1 MRHQPVVRIDSE
13 IMISEQKIEAGKKA
27 DRKINFAAIIF
38 GLQLMLLLAA
48 IDQTIISTAM
58 PRIVTSLGGFDRYAW
73 ATSAYLLT
81 STISIPVFGRLSDI
95 FGRKQLLIAGVLLFV
110 FASTL
115 CGCAGLVSFGAIID
129 PMNQFIITRA
139 LQGLGAGIVLGLC
152 FSVVG
157 DLFPAAERGK
167 YQGHFAAVFALASI
181 VGPTLG
187 GYVSDHHSWRW
198 LFFMNIPIGLLAV
211 IVFHLAFPSDRKTA
225 SGNKL
230 DWPGV
235 LLFIGSFVPLL
246 LGLSWT
252 GSLGWGSLPVIGAM
266 VTAAGMGVK
275 FVRYELRTANP
286 FMDVRLFANRVVT
299 ISCLSVFVTGIGMF
313 GSVML
318 LPIFFQSVVGMSA
331 AKSGTLL
338 TPLIV
343 VVAITSIVGGYWMSK
358 SKRYKPVIYS
368 GLTCM
373 TVGTFMLAR
382 IEPASSIPYM
392 LFNMILVGAGLG
404 LLLPIYTVVIQNA
417 VSESDIGAVTGFSQ
431 FFRSVGGTTGV
442 AVFGTLMLAL
452 YQARLKLSSDAIAAL
467 SPAAQL
473 LLHNPLETSK
483 LNKGLEI
490 QNYSKEQ
497 IFSTLSIVK
506 DSLVYSIDTIFLL
519 YGLLLTIT
527 LIATLFLAELPLRE
541 KPTSAT

>member
-1 MRHQPVVRIDSE
+1 MVSTDSGN
-13 IMISEQKIEAGKKA
+13 MISEQKTESIRQNNPKLRTG
-27 DRKINFAAIIF
+27 AIIF

-58 PRIVTSLGGFDRYAW
+58 PKIVTNLGGFDRYAW

-95 FGRKQLLIAGVLLFV
+95 YGRKQLLIAGVILFIV
-110 FASTL
+110 ASTL
-115 CGCAGLVSFGAIID
+115 CGCAGEAVLGTIFD
-129 PMNQFIITRA
+129 PMNQFIVARA
-139 LQGLGAGIVLGLC
+139 FQGLGAGIVLGLC

-187 GYVSDHHSWRW
+187 GYISDHHSWRW
-198 LFFMNIPIGLLAV
+198 LFFMNIPIGLIAA
-211 IVFHLAFPSDRKTA
+211 ITFNYAFPSDK
-225 SGNKL
+225 KL
-230 DWPGV
+230 GPKNSLDYPGV

-252 GSLGWGSLPVIGAM
+252 GTSGWLSVPVLGAM
-266 VTAAGMGVK
+266 LTAAGMTTR
-275 FVRYELRTANP
+275 FVMRELKTADP
-286 FMDVRLFANRVVT
+286 FMDVRLFTNRVVT

-343 VVAITSIVGGYWMSK
+343 MVAVTSILSGYWMSK
-358 SKRYKPVIYS
+358 SKKYKSIIFL
-368 GLTCM
+368 GLSCM
-373 TVGTFMLAR
+373 TVGTFLLAR
-382 IEPASSIPYM
+382 IDVSSSIAYM
-392 LFNMILVGAGLG
+392 LTNMLIVGAGLG

-417 VSESDIGAVTGFSQ
+417 VAEKDIGAVTGFSQ

-452 YQARLKLSSDAIAAL
+452 YEEGIKHASEPVKSLV
-467 SPAAQL
+467 PAGQT
-473 LLHNPLETSK
+473 LLHNPLETVK
-483 LNKGLEI
+483 LQRGLELLHL
-490 QNYSKEQ
+490 
-497 IFSTLSIVK
+497 STQETDAIMQAVK
-506 DSLVYSIDTIFLL
+506 GALVHSIDTIFFL
-519 YGLLLTIT
+519 YGLLLTAT
-527 LIATLFLAELPLRE
+527 LISTLFLAELPLRE
-541 KPTSAT
+541 KPNSAA

>member
-1 MRHQPVVRIDSE
+1 
-13 IMISEQKIEAGKKA
+13 MISEQKTETTRLNNPKQNTG
-27 DRKINFAAIIF
+27 AIIF

-58 PRIVTSLGGFDRYAW
+58 PKIVTNLGGFDRYAW

-95 FGRKQLLIAGVLLFV
+95 YGRKQLLIAGVLLFIV
-110 FASTL
+110 ASTL
-115 CGCAGLVSFGAIID
+115 CGCAGEAVLGSVFD
-129 PMNQFIITRA
+129 PMNQFIVARA
-139 LQGLGAGIVLGLC
+139 FQGLGAGIVLGLC

-167 YQGHFAAVFALASI
+167 YQGHFAAVFALASV

-187 GYVSDHHSWRW
+187 GYISDHHSWRW
-198 LFFMNIPIGLLAV
+198 LFFMNIPIGLIAV
-211 IVFHLAFPSDRKTA
+211 LVFNHAFPSDKK
-225 SGNKL
+225 SGPQNSL
-230 DWPGV
+230 DYPGI

-252 GSLGWGSLPVIGAM
+252 GTSGWLSLPVLGAM
-266 VTAAGMGVK
+266 LTAAGMTTR
-275 FVRYELRTANP
+275 FVMRELKSANP
-286 FMDVRLFANRVVT
+286 FMDVRLFTNRVVT

-343 VVAITSIVGGYWMSK
+343 VVAVTSIIGGYWMSK
-358 SKRYKPVIYS
+358 SKKYKAIIFS
-368 GLTCM
+368 GLSCM
-373 TVGTFMLAR
+373 TIGTFLLAR
-382 IEPASSIPYM
+382 IDSTSSITYM
-392 LFNMILVGAGLG
+392 LTNMLLVGAGLG

-417 VSESDIGAVTGFSQ
+417 VEEKDIGAVTGFSQ

-452 YQARLKLSSDAIAAL
+452 YEDGLKLSSDSVTSLA
-467 SPAAQL
+467 PAAQS
-473 LLHNPLETSK
+473 LLHNPLETVK
-483 LNKGLEI
+483 LQHGLELLNVSAQEI
-490 QNYSKEQ
+490 D
-497 IFSTLSIVK
+497 SIMQAVK
-506 DSLVYSIDTIFLL
+506 GALVHSIDTIFFL
-519 YGLLLTIT
+519 YGLLLTAT

-541 KPTSAT
+541 KPNSAA

>member
-1 MRHQPVVRIDSE
+1 MVSTDSE
-13 IMISEQKIEAGKKA
+13 NMISEQKTESVRQNSPKPRTG
-27 DRKINFAAIIF
+27 AIIF

-58 PRIVTSLGGFDRYAW
+58 PKIVTSLGGFDRYAW

-95 FGRKQLLIAGVLLFV
+95 YGRKQLLIAGVVLFV
-110 FASTL
+110 IASTL
-115 CGCAGLVSFGAIID
+115 CGCAGKAALGTIFD
-129 PMNQFIITRA
+129 PMNQFIVARA
-139 LQGLGAGIVLGLC
+139 FQGLGAGIVLGLC

-167 YQGHFAAVFALASI
+167 YQGHFAAVFALASV

-198 LFFMNIPIGLLAV
+198 LFFMNIPVGLTAV
-211 IVFHLAFPSDRKTA
+211 LVFNQAFPSDRKIGPKD
-225 SGNKL
+225 SL
-230 DWPGV
+230 DYPGV

-252 GSLGWGSLPVIGAM
+252 GTSGWLSLPVLGAM
-266 VTAAGMGVK
+266 LTAAGMTTR
-275 FVRYELRTANP
+275 FVMRELKTVDP
-286 FMDVRLFANRVVT
+286 FMDVRLFTNRVVT
-299 ISCLSVFVTGIGMF
+299 ISCMSVFVTGIGMF

-343 VVAITSIVGGYWMSK
+343 VVAVTSIIGGYWMSK
-358 SKRYKPVIYS
+358 SKKYKAIIYS
-368 GLTCM
+368 GLSCM
-373 TVGTFMLAR
+373 TLGTFMLAR
-382 IEPASSIPYM
+382 IDTTSSITYM
-392 LFNMILVGAGLG
+392 LTNMLLVGAGLG

-417 VSESDIGAVTGFSQ
+417 VAEKDIGAVTGFSQ

-442 AVFGTLMLAL
+442 AVFGTLMLGL
-452 YQARLKLSSDAIAAL
+452 YEEGLKHGSESLGSLI
-467 SPAAQL
+467 PAAQT
-473 LLHNPLETSK
+473 LLHNPLETAK
-483 LNKGLEI
+483 LHRGLELLNI
-490 QNYSKEQ
+490 SSQQTKIAMQAVKEA
-497 IFSTLSIVK
+497 
-506 DSLVYSIDTIFLL
+506 LVHSIDTIFFL
-519 YGLLLTIT
+519 YGLLLTAT
-527 LIATLFLAELPLRE
+527 LLATLFLAELPLRE
-541 KPTSAT
+541 KPNSAV

>member
-1 MRHQPVVRIDSE
+1 MGRTDSGN
-13 IMISEQKIEAGKKA
+13 MISEQKTESVRQNGPKQ
-27 DRKINFAAIIF
+27 RTGAIIF

-58 PRIVTSLGGFDRYAW
+58 PKIVTSLGGFDRYAW

-95 FGRKQLLIAGVLLFV
+95 YGRKQLLIAGVVLFV
-110 FASTL
+110 IASTL
-115 CGCAGLVSFGAIID
+115 CGCAGKVAFGTFFD
-129 PMNQFIITRA
+129 PMNQFIVTRA
-139 LQGLGAGIVLGLC
+139 FQGLGAGIVLGLC

-167 YQGHFAAVFALASI
+167 YQGHFAAVFALASV

-187 GYVSDHHSWRW
+187 GYISDHHSWRW
-198 LFFMNIPIGLLAV
+198 LFIMNVPIGLIAV
-211 IVFHLAFPSDRKTA
+211 LVFNQAFPSDEKI
-225 SGNKL
+225 GPKNNL
-230 DWPGV
+230 DYPGV

-252 GSLGWGSLPVIGAM
+252 GTWGWLSLPVLGAM
-266 VTAAGMGVK
+266 LTAAGMTTR
-275 FVRYELRTANP
+275 FVRRELKTVDP
-286 FMDVRLFANRVVT
+286 FMDVRLFTNRVVT

-343 VVAITSIVGGYWMSK
+343 VVAVTSIIGGYWMSK
-358 SKRYKPVIYS
+358 SKKYKAIIYS
-368 GLTCM
+368 GLSCM
-373 TVGTFMLAR
+373 TLGTFMLAR
-382 IEPASSIPYM
+382 IDTTSSITYM
-392 LFNMILVGAGLG
+392 LTNMLLVGAGLG

-417 VSESDIGAVTGFSQ
+417 VAEKDIGAVTGFSQ

-452 YQARLKLSSDAIAAL
+452 YEEGLKHTSESVDSLI
-467 SPAAQL
+467 PAAHS
-473 LLHNPLETSK
+473 LLHNPLETAK
-483 LNKGLEI
+483 LHRGLELLNI
-490 QNYSKEQ
+490 SSPQTEVIMQGVKEA
-497 IFSTLSIVK
+497 
-506 DSLVYSIDTIFLL
+506 LVHSIDTIFFL
-519 YGLLLTIT
+519 YGLLLTAT
-527 LIATLFLAELPLRE
+527 LIATIFLAELPLRE
-541 KPTSAT
+541 QPSSAA

>member
-1 MRHQPVVRIDSE
+1 MVSTDSGN
-13 IMISEQKIEAGKKA
+13 MISEQKTESIRQNIPKQGTG
-27 DRKINFAAIIF
+27 AIIF

-48 IDQTIISTAM
+48 IDQTIIRTAM
-58 PRIVTSLGGFDRYAW
+58 PKIVTNLGGFDRYAW
-73 ATSAYLLT
+73 ATSSYLLT
-81 STISIPVFGRLSDI
+81 STLSIPVFGRLSDI
-95 FGRKQLLIAGVLLFV
+95 YGRKQLLIAGVLLFIV
-110 FASTL
+110 ASTL
-115 CGCAGLVSFGAIID
+115 CGCAGEAVLGNIFD
-129 PMNQFIITRA
+129 PMNQFIVARA

-167 YQGHFAAVFALASI
+167 YQGHFAAVFALASV

-187 GYVSDHHSWRW
+187 GYISDHHSWRW
-198 LFFMNIPIGLLAV
+198 LFFMNIPIGLIAV
-211 IVFHLAFPSDRKTA
+211 LVFNHAFPSDKK
-225 SGNKL
+225 SGPKNSL
-230 DWPGV
+230 DYPGV

-252 GSLGWGSLPVIGAM
+252 GTLGWLSVPVLGAM
-266 VTAAGMGVK
+266 LTAAGMTTR
-275 FVRYELRTANP
+275 FVMRELKTVHP
-286 FMDVRLFANRVVT
+286 FMDVRLFTNRVVT

-343 VVAITSIVGGYWMSK
+343 VVAVTSIIGGYWMSK
-358 SKRYKPVIYS
+358 SKKYKAIIFS
-368 GLTCM
+368 GLSCM
-373 TVGTFMLAR
+373 TIGTFLLAK
-382 IEPASSIPYM
+382 IDTNSTITYM
-392 LFNMILVGAGLG
+392 LTNMLLVGAGLG

-417 VSESDIGAVTGFSQ
+417 VAEKDIGAVTGFSQ

-452 YQARLKLSSDAIAAL
+452 YEEGLKHGSDSL
-467 SPAAQL
+467 KSLMPAAQM
-473 LLHNPLETSK
+473 LLHNPLETAK
-483 LNKGLEI
+483 LHRGLEQLNI
-490 QNYSKEQ
+490 SPQETDLIMQ
-497 IFSTLSIVK
+497 AVK
-506 DSLVYSIDTIFLL
+506 GALVHSIDTIFSL
-519 YGLLLTIT
+519 YGLLLAAT

-541 KPTSAT
+541 KPNSAV

>member
-1 MRHQPVVRIDSE
+1 MVRTDSGN
-13 IMISEQKIEAGKKA
+13 MISEQKTESVRQDNPKQRTG
-27 DRKINFAAIIF
+27 AIIF

-58 PRIVTSLGGFDRYAW
+58 PKIVTSLGGFDRYAW

-95 FGRKQLLIAGVLLFV
+95 YGRKQLLIAGVVLFV
-110 FASTL
+110 IASAL
-115 CGCAGLVSFGAIID
+115 CGCAGEAAFGTIID
-129 PMNQFIITRA
+129 PMNQFIVARA
-139 LQGLGAGIVLGLC
+139 FQGLGAGIVLGLC

-187 GYVSDHHSWRW
+187 GFISDHHSWRW
-198 LFFMNIPIGLLAV
+198 LFFMNIPIGLIAV
-211 IVFHLAFPSDRKTA
+211 LVFNQTFPSDKKIGPKN
-225 SGNKL
+225 SL
-230 DWPGV
+230 DYPGV

-252 GSLGWGSLPVIGAM
+252 GNSGWLSLPVLGAM
-266 VTAAGMGVK
+266 LTAAGMTTR
-275 FVRYELRTANP
+275 FVMRELKTVDP
-286 FMDVRLFANRVVT
+286 FMDVRLFTNRVVT
-299 ISCLSVFVTGIGMF
+299 ISCMSVFVTGIGMF

-343 VVAITSIVGGYWMSK
+343 VVAVTSIIGGYWMSK
-358 SKRYKPVIYS
+358 SKQYKAIIYS
-368 GLTCM
+368 GLSCM

-382 IEPASSIPYM
+382 IDTTSSITYM
-392 LFNMILVGAGLG
+392 LANMLLVGAGLG

-417 VSESDIGAVTGFSQ
+417 VAEKDIGAVTGFSQ

-442 AVFGTLMLAL
+442 AVFGTLMLGL
-452 YQARLKLSSDAIAAL
+452 YEEGLKHGSDSLDSLAPAARLV
-467 SPAAQL
+467 
-473 LLHNPLETSK
+473 LHNPLETAGLQRGLQL
-483 LNKGLEI
+483 LNISSQQTETI
-490 QNYSKEQ
+490 MHA
-497 IFSTLSIVK
+497 VK
-506 DSLVYSIDTIFLL
+506 ASLVHSIDTIFFL
-519 YGLLLTIT
+519 YGLLLTAT

-541 KPTSAT
+541 KQNSSA

>member
-1 MRHQPVVRIDSE
+1 MP
-13 IMISEQKIEAGKKA
+13 KIV
-27 DRKINFAAIIF
+27 NN
-38 GLQLMLLLAA
+38 
-48 IDQTIISTAM
+48 
-58 PRIVTSLGGFDRYAW
+58 LGGFDRYAW

-95 FGRKQLLIAGVLLFV
+95 YGRKQLLIAGVLLFV
-110 FASTL
+110 LASTL
-115 CGCAGLVSFGAIID
+115 CGCAGTVAVIGSILD
-129 PMNQFIITRA
+129 PMNQFIICRA

-187 GYVSDHHSWRW
+187 GYISDHHSWRW
-198 LFFMNIPIGLLAV
+198 LFLMNIPIGLLAV
-211 IVFHLAFPSDRKTA
+211 AVFNSAFPSDRKA
-225 SGNKL
+225 ALESKL
-230 DWPGV
+230 DVHGV

-246 LGLSWT
+246 LGLSWS
-252 GSLGWGSLPVIGAM
+252 GSSGWASLPVLGAM
-266 VTAAGMGVK
+266 LTATAIGTK
-275 FVRYELRTANP
+275 FVRYELKTADP
-286 FMDVRLFANRVVT
+286 FMDVRLFKNRVVT

-343 VVAITSIVGGYWMSK
+343 VVALTSIAGGYWMSR
-358 SKRYKPVIYS
+358 SKKYKAVIYT
-368 GLTCM
+368 GLSCM
-373 TVGTFMLAR
+373 TIGTFLLAG
-382 IEPASSIPYM
+382 INSSSSIAYM
-392 LFNMILVGAGLG
+392 LTNMMLVGAGLG

-417 VSESDIGAVTGFSQ
+417 VDESDIGAVTGFSQ

-452 YQARLKLSSDAIAAL
+452 YQSGLSHAGEPVASL
-467 SPAAQL
+467 SPAAQSL
-473 LLHNPLETSK
+473 LSNPLETVK
-483 LNKGLEI
+483 LHRGLANTNLASDQIEKI
-490 QNYSKEQ
+490 LGCVKE
-497 IFSTLSIVK
+497 
-506 DSLVYSIDTIFLL
+506 SLVQSIDTIFLL
-519 YGLLLTIT
+519 YGALLVVT
-527 LIATLFLAELPLRE
+527 LITTLFLAELPLRE
-541 KPTSAT
+541 KSSSAL

>member
-1 MRHQPVVRIDSE
+1 MARIDSV
-13 IMISEQKIEAGKKA
+13 IMISEQKIEGGKKA
-27 DRKINFAAIIF
+27 DRRLNVAAIIF

-95 FGRKQLLIAGVLLFV
+95 YGRKHLLISGVLLFV
-110 FASTL
+110 IASTL
-115 CGCAGLVSFGAIID
+115 CGCAGLGAFGTTFD
-129 PMNQFIITRA
+129 PMNQFIMTRA

-181 VGPTLG
+181 IGPTLG
-187 GYVSDHHSWRW
+187 GYISDHQSWRW

-211 IVFHLAFPSDRKTA
+211 LVFHLAFPSDRKVA
-225 SGNKL
+225 PQSKL
-230 DWPGV
+230 DMSGV

-252 GSLGWGSLPVIGAM
+252 GTLGWLSLPVLGAM
-266 VTAAGMGVK
+266 LTAFGMCVK
-275 FVRYELRTANP
+275 FVRHELKRSDP

-343 VVAITSIVGGYWMSK
+343 VVAVTSIVGGYWMSR
-358 SKRYKPVIYS
+358 SKKYKPVIYS
-368 GLTCM
+368 GLSCM
-373 TVGTFMLAR
+373 TAGTFMLAR
-382 IEPASSIPYM
+382 IDTTSSIAYM
-392 LFNMILVGAGLG
+392 LSNMLLVGAGLG

-417 VSESDIGAVTGFSQ
+417 VDESDIGAVTGFSQ

-452 YQARLKLSSDAIAAL
+452 YEAGLKYKSASIAAL

-473 LLHNPLETSK
+473 LLNNPLETAK
-483 LNKGLEI
+483 LRKGLDSL
-490 QNYSKEQ
+490 NYPPEQ
-497 IFSTLSIVK
+497 IASTLSTVK
-506 DSLVYSIDTIFLL
+506 DSLVHSIDTIFLL
-519 YGLLLTIT
+519 YGVLLTLT

-541 KPTSAT
+541 KTTSAT